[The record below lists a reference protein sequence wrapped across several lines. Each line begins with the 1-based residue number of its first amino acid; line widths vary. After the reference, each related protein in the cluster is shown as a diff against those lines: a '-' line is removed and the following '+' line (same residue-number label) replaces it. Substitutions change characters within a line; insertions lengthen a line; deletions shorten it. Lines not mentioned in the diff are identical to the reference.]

1 MSSDITIDAADWF
14 VTTDTVMGGVSTLSV
29 QNSSNHLLFKG
40 ELSHENSGGFVSARM
55 RDGVLNP
62 PQQSKGLVVKWTG
75 DDRSY
80 RLVVHEKERR
90 TREYFSVQLH
100 SSTQYI
106 AWSELI
112 YKFRRQHDLNRR
124 IVPHQTA
131 SIGILLSGTHEG
143 VVDFRL
149 LSLNWWLS

>member
-1 MSSDITIDAADWF
+1 LSSEITIDAADWF

-40 ELSHENSGGFVSARM
+40 ELSHENSGGFVSARI
-55 RDGVLNP
+55 RDGVLSP
-62 PQQSKGLVVKWTG
+62 PEQSKGIAVTWTG
-75 DDRSY
+75 EDRSY
-80 RLVVHEKERR
+80 RLVVHEQGRR

-112 YKFRRQHDLNRR
+112 YKFRRQQDPNRR
-124 IVPHQTA
+124 IVPHQIA
-131 SIGILLSGTHEG
+131 SMGILLSDTHEG
-143 VVDFRL
+143 SVDFQL